1 MPGVINFHG
10 NFSGLLLHSLY
21 LHCFCMDLSTY
32 SLTFSVCFS
41 YILKFVEEVALELL
55 VRWDL
60 NVIFLKEKRMACVL
74 L

>member
-1 MPGVINFHG
+1 
-10 NFSGLLLHSLY
+10 
-21 LHCFCMDLSTY
+21 MDLSTY

-60 NVIFLKEKRMACVL
+60 NVIFLKEKRMSGLCATLRVL
-74 L
+74 KFPILPNKQ